1 MRPRLAAA
9 LAVAAFALVSGAAA
23 DPPRILNSRTIVLA
37 VDSDPASVLELHVST
52 DERKTWRRAACDA
65 LAGGT
70 VAYRATG
77 DGLHDFYFVARNAHG
92 VASPLPT
99 AGCASHAQ
107 VLVDTLP
114 PILQVR
120 EVLTAAGAAR
130 SNGAAAAP
138 RELLIR
144 ATVVDQNASNA
155 GVRVFYRPVKSDRWL
170 DGGMRAISGGEVRWQ
185 APPEI
190 GDAIDLHIMA
200 RDLAGNTAGVELLD
214 VRIEPDLP
222 SPPVVAKPS
231 SAAPRRAA
239 LASDEQFDETRDA
252 GMANRSTGV
261 SGGAGGGKK
270 EADAASRPAAVVSL
284 REQAARYMAEGR
296 YALAAARFE
305 EALRQSPT
313 DQETLLALAD
323 ARFWSGEYEAAA
335 TLFSRAHE
343 ASPQAVRPLEGL
355 ALLAAT
361 QQRYGEARERLE
373 ALVKLDPTNAEFR
386 IRLGDMR
393 LRAGD
398 ARGARELWQA
408 IVADAKLSPGV
419 RDKAQRRLAKF

>member
-1 MRPRLAAA
+1 MTVVLAAIA
-9 LAVAAFALVSGAAA
+9 LASGAFA

-37 VDSDPASVLELHVST
+37 VDSDPASTLELHVST
-52 DERKTWRRAACDA
+52 DERKSWRRAACDA

-70 VAYRATG
+70 VAYRATA

-92 VASPLPT
+92 VASPMPA

-120 EVLTAAGAAR
+120 EVLTSAGGAGSNHSAGGESAAL
-130 SNGAAAAP
+130 S
-138 RELLIR
+138 RELRIR
-144 ATVVDQNASNA
+144 VTVVDQNASNA
-155 GVRVFYRPVKSDRWL
+155 GVRVFYRAAKSDRWL
-170 DGGMRAISGGEVRWQ
+170 DGGTHAIRGGEVRWQ
-185 APPEI
+185 APVEI
-190 GDAIDLHIMA
+190 GDDLDLHIVA

-214 VRIEPDLP
+214 VRIERE
-222 SPPVVAKPS
+222 SPPAPAPAPIVKPS
-231 SAAPRRAA
+231 NGAPRGPA
-239 LASDEQFDETRDA
+239 LASDEQFDETR
-252 GMANRSTGV
+252 
-261 SGGAGGGKK
+261 GGAAGAEGRPVAGDGGRK
-270 EADAASRPAAVVSL
+270 PAAPVRPKAVDAL
-284 REQAARYMAEGR
+284 REQAARYMSEGR
-296 YALAAARFE
+296 YALAAARLD
-305 EALRQSPT
+305 EALRQSPN
-313 DQETLLALAD
+313 DADTLLDLAD
-323 ARFWSGEYEAAA
+323 ARFWSGEYDAAA
-335 TLFSRAHE
+335 KLFGRAHE
-343 ASPQAVRPLEGL
+343 ANSQAVRPLEGL

-373 ALVKLDPTNAEFR
+373 ALVKLDPANAEFR

-408 IVADAKLSPGV
+408 IVSDAKLSPGV